1 MWPFRRTPQ
10 PVIEDKIR
18 AAAPYIAAQER
29 ELAKLKEKRAAL
41 QEEIAAALA
50 EITSGTTR

>member
-10 PVIEDKIR
+10 PAIEDKIR
-18 AAAPYIAAQER
+18 AAAPDIAAKER

-41 QEEIAAALA
+41 QEEIAKAL
-50 EITSGTTR
+50 EQMTSGTVR